1 MMKKVVVNG
10 RWEIELPIHRADRE
24 EWYTLEGW
32 EKKRLI
38 HMNDQIK
45 EGDVLYYIG
54 AEEGDMCGLA
64 ASWGANL
71 VMIEPNDKVWPNI
84 RAIWNANHF
93 NPPTACFTG
102 FAANKTD
109 LKDKKNLYI
118 NEFPPEAMGD
128 VIGDH
133 GFKELAY
140 ESDVI
145 PQVKIDDLNL
155 LPPPDIISID
165 VEGSEFEVLRG
176 AEKTLKE
183 YRPKIYLSLHPE
195 FMFRMFGEY
204 GYDLRNWIKD
214 IGYKETL
221 IDYQH
226 EVHLYYEGN

>member
-1 MMKKVVVNG
+1 MMKKVIVNG
-10 RWEIELPIHRADRE
+10 RWEIELPAHRADRE

-32 EKKRLI
+32 ERKRLD
-38 HMNDQIK
+38 HMEDQIR
-45 EGDVLYYIG
+45 ENDVLYYIG

-64 ASWGANL
+64 AQWGANL

-93 NPPTACFTG
+93 NPPLGCFTG
-102 FAANKTD
+102 FAGSKTD
-109 LKDKKNLYI
+109 LKEKKNLYI
-118 NEFPPEAMGD
+118 NEFPPEAFGD

-176 AEKTLKE
+176 AEQTLKK

-214 IGYKETL
+214 LGYKETL
-221 IDYQH
+221 LDYQH
-226 EVHLYYEGN
+226 EVHLYYEGV